1 MSSGETRVS
10 QRESSSDQVLG
21 VAEQHLFGG
30 GATTDSK
37 DGSGAKVKQFLRDYD
52 SVAKKNSVNLVNGE
66 CPKSND
72 LSLRAWLHHFDL
84 DGNGKISHHLS
95 PADTDSIPSREIRT
109 LIYYVCTSKCFG

>member
-1 MSSGETRVS
+1 MSSADLIQLEEQKMKSTTSTMVSSPANSAAALKAKAAAKVILNFKNSEGMGMSVDIGDEETR
-10 QRESSSDQVLG
+10 SS
-21 VAEQHLFGG
+21 
-30 GATTDSK
+30 
-37 DGSGAKVKQFLRDYD
+37 
-52 SVAKKNSVNLVNGE
+52 
-66 CPKSND
+66 D